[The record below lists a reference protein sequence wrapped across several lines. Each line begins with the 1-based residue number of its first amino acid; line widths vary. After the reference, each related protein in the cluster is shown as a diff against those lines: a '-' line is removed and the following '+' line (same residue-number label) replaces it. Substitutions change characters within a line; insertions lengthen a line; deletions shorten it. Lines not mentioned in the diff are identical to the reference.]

1 MRHISYWLAT
11 CKHVPD
17 CRIGILAAGSPHEF
31 ESSARQTPPS
41 EAAGGDP
48 LDDEAIFWRKPL
60 SYQRPSLGLV
70 TGDNVPN
77 LRFRPVPI
85 KERMP
90 LLPPSQGSYLFVIE
104 LHLEDTKAGIWQ
116 VQHSRTLSSRHSALS
131 SAGLVAERPAL
142 QVHQRAQI
150 LTTSFSKGQNVFRS
164 RETFSRPG
172 KHSSPQRSSH
182 CANGY

>member
-48 LDDEAIFWRKPL
+48 LDHEAIFRRKPL
-60 SYQRPSLGLV
+60 GYQRPGLGLV
-70 TGDNVPN
+70 TGDDVPN
-77 LRFRPVPI
+77 LGFSPVTI
-85 KERMP
+85 EEGVP
-90 LLPPSQGSYLFVIE
+90 LLPLCQGSHLLVIE

-116 VQHSRTLSSRHSALS
+116 VQHSRTLSSR
-131 SAGLVAERPAL
+131 R
-142 QVHQRAQI
+142 
-150 LTTSFSKGQNVFRS
+150 
-164 RETFSRPG
+164 
-172 KHSSPQRSSH
+172 
-182 CANGY
+182 